1 MCVSVYVPVE
11 VRKKAILT
19 AVLSVVLTP
28 TQKRVI
34 LVDILRVKKMVRFGV
49 WEKMTPA
56 LTKLTA
62 VMTIIVTNV
71 KLVTVVNIVA

>member
-34 LVDILRVKKMVRFGV
+34 LVDIRTAKNTDRSGAWVKMIPVQ
-49 WEKMTPA
+49 
-56 LTKLTA
+56 TKLIA
-62 VMTIIVTNV
+62 VTIIIVMNATNV
-71 KLVTVVNIVA
+71 S